1 MSTAYQPLVPRTC
14 KRSPYL
20 SPVAGAGPGPR
31 ERVPRLVRA
40 SRALLLPRERRG
52 AGRGRGPGG
61 ESLSSRSRRSAV
73 VRVEA
78 SLSKSNL
85 CSSRGRLR
93 DCRRRL
99 MATSPAAA
107 GDVGGEAA
115 GLWIAGEHAIC
126 VWVKRLSVIICAF
139 CVLVGLSC
147 QPRGKPGPF
156 EKPARSDVSQSGR
169 TVVRHY
175 ERRRAVGGSE
185 LLVTV
190 EVDHTIVDNPPG
202 EFATRHASLCRS
214 PNVEAVALLRGRAVW
229 VLQYVGSKRIA
240 TKLVEESTGMK
251 PWEGSVYPEDG
262 VVYDATTQTATRLN
276 DSTTK

>member
-1 MSTAYQPLVPRTC
+1 M
-14 KRSPYL
+14 
-20 SPVAGAGPGPR
+20 
-31 ERVPRLVRA
+31 
-40 SRALLLPRERRG
+40 
-52 AGRGRGPGG
+52 
-61 ESLSSRSRRSAV
+61 
-73 VRVEA
+73 
-78 SLSKSNL
+78 
-85 CSSRGRLR
+85 
-93 DCRRRL
+93 
-99 MATSPAAA
+99 
-107 GDVGGEAA
+107 
-115 GLWIAGEHAIC
+115 
-126 VWVKRLSVIICAF
+126 
-139 CVLVGLSC
+139 
-147 QPRGKPGPF
+147 
-156 EKPARSDVSQSGR
+156 SQSGR

-276 DSTTK
+276 GSTTK